1 MKKVAV
7 KIKDWP
13 FEKGER
19 AKLTWIGEP
28 FKYNNKWM
36 FYAYFKG
43 NKYTRKIKL
52 DWASV
57 HFLSVDKY
65 YTDGNLN
72 NGQIL
77 ENEET
82 IDINLN
88 GVKAEYIEKDWNI
101 WGTGFK
107 DKTKSKTFN
116 FNKNGVLY
124 TIPIIEI
131 IRAVLAPDRFMLNRI
146 LEMDSFEN
154 YFIYEVKG
162 NKLDIHFT
170 SEYEKKL
177 LKDEKINHLAWILT
191 NSNVLRML
199 NTIGKNIWES
209 GELRYDFLLNNFNI
223 RARVN
228 NSGRYTRIIEIISLK
243 NKRINVNEINI
254 YHPDLKKSQT
264 IDEAKKIKYVGDSKN
279 KDKNLDSGVDGSTN
293 SSEEID
299 TLLITH
305 EYARMPNINRIK
317 NGSIDRRMKED
328 ENTKTF
334 ITENGQARTVADT
347 GGDRLL
353 TGLEFTSI
361 ADVTEKGELEEFI
374 NILRLI
380 GNRFDVKSVEII
392 IGELPK
398 GKGRKS
404 KKFSK
409 LSDGITKRKYAIGK
423 VAMIDDRECSL
434 IEIEREDK
442 ALSMLIL
449 KASGNVKWKL
459 VYSRLLIGLVDESGN
474 WSNEVIDKLK
484 KEEVVICRIKHINR
498 NKYER
503 ANYVYEKIFNMISG

>member
-72 NGQIL
+72 NGQNL

-88 GVKAEYIEKDWNI
+88 GVKVEYIEKDWNI

-154 YFIYEVKG
+154 YFIYEMKG

-170 SEYEKKL
+170 AEYEKKL

-191 NSNVLRML
+191 NSNVLRTF
-199 NTIGKNIWES
+199 NTIGKNIWEL
-209 GELRYDFLLNNFNI
+209 GEIRYDFLLNNFNI

-228 NSGRYTRIIEIISLK
+228 NSGRYTRIIEIVSLK

-264 IDEAKKIKYVGDSKN
+264 TDEVKKLKYVGNSKN
-279 KDKNLDSGVDGSTN
+279 KDKNLDSGADGSTN
-293 SSEEID
+293 NSEEID
-299 TLLITH
+299 TLLLTH
-305 EYARMPNINRIK
+305 EYERMPNINRIK
-317 NGSIDRRMKED
+317 NGSIERRMKED

-334 ITENGQARTVADT
+334 ITESGQARTVADT

-361 ADVTEKGELEEFI
+361 GNVQEKGELEEFI
-374 NILRLI
+374 KILKLLENKPSI
-380 GNRFDVKSVEII
+380 KSVEII
-392 IGELPK
+392 IGDLPK
-398 GKGRKS
+398 GQGKKS
-404 KKFSK
+404 KKFSR
-409 LSDGITKRKYAIGK
+409 LNDGITRRKYAIGK
-423 VAMIDDRECSL
+423 MTMIDGRECSL

-449 KASGNVKWKL
+449 KTNGSIKWEW
-459 VYSRLLIGLVDESGN
+459 VYSRLLIGLVEKSGN
-474 WSNEVIDKLK
+474 WSNESIKEIQKQEIAVFRSKHVK
-484 KEEVVICRIKHINR
+484 KNI
-498 NKYER
+498 
-503 ANYVYEKIFNMISG
+503 YEKVKQICKKLT